1 MGRPTVSQHRKEI
14 FISKGRG
21 LLSLGGWGKKRQ
33 KVPKRQVAFDP
44 LNTLD

>member
-1 MGRPTVSQHRKEI
+1 MGRPTVSQHHKEMFLKEEI
-14 FISKGRG
+14 CFPQVVG
-21 LLSLGGWGKKRQ
+21 GKKRQ